1 VLRVGLTGGIAC
13 GKSHVLRR
21 LADRGCHTLDLDAVA
36 RDVTAPGSGA
46 LAEIEAAF
54 GPGVVGED
62 GALDRPALAALVFGD
77 EAARARLNA
86 IVHPRVRAAEAAW
99 ARSVANRPGT
109 VGVTDAALLVEAGA
123 HLRFDRLVVVHCAP
137 ALQLSRLRARD
148 GLDERSARARI
159 EAQMDVAEKRAFA
172 HYEVDTSGSVEDTD
186 RLADALAEELRSLAG
201 RPRGSAGV
209 AVERLL
215 GGLVHGPREGPR
227 GLSPFVLLAEAASAG
242 GLEMERLA
250 RRLVPPARG
259 PWYRAAEEAT
269 PGASAARLG
278 VALTAWALRRA
289 APDREFLAAAAGS
302 VARLTHT
309 DPRARADAC
318 LVALVAQQRIVSP
331 SGGADA
337 AAEAARLAHLAA
349 RFGGG
354 PPSGGLGAV
363 WNAIARAPTDPSR
376 AAAEGVRLG
385 ADGELAAAIAGL
397 GCSVGLS
404 AEADTLRAT
413 LAAIPLGG

>member
-1 VLRVGLTGGIAC
+1 
-13 GKSHVLRR
+13 
-21 LADRGCHTLDLDAVA
+21 
-36 RDVTAPGSGA
+36 
-46 LAEIEAAF
+46 
-54 GPGVVGED
+54 
-62 GALDRPALAALVFGD
+62 
-77 EAARARLNA
+77 
-86 IVHPRVRAAEAAW
+86 
-99 ARSVANRPGT
+99 
-109 VGVTDAALLVEAGA
+109 
-123 HLRFDRLVVVHCAP
+123 
-137 ALQLSRLRARD
+137 
-148 GLDERSARARI
+148 
-159 EAQMDVAEKRAFA
+159 
-172 HYEVDTSGSVEDTD
+172 
-186 RLADALAEELRSLAG
+186 
-201 RPRGSAGV
+201 
-209 AVERLL
+209 
-215 GGLVHGPREGPR
+215 
-227 GLSPFVLLAEAASAG
+227 
-242 GLEMERLA
+242 MERLA

-376 AAAEGVRLG
+376 AAAEGARLG
-385 ADGELAAAIAGL
+385 GDGELAAAIAGL
-397 GCSVGLS
+397 GSSAGPS
-404 AEADTLRAT
+404 AEAETLRET
-413 LAAIPLGG
+413 LAAIPFCG